1 MGNAFHLCLCNGG
14 GGGGG
19 EMGNIEVEGPGA
31 PEPKDELQEYGPCF
45 NGF

>member
-1 MGNAFHLCLCNGG
+1 MRFIYAFATGEE
-14 GGGGG
+14 G

-31 PEPKDELQEYGPCF
+31 PEPKDELREYGPCF